1 MLIKLLL
8 YLCNIKNLN
17 IYTMKNKSA
26 IEESNNQIVEY
37 LTMAAAHGG
46 YCWDGVRIDSGTAV
60 TCMKTIAN
68 ATGLSYYRVKK
79 CIAQLVEAGRI
90 TVARHKSFAI
100 ITFCVAQEHDGQ
112 PAPECQDAPAAA
124 PASSVSAPT
133 APASS
138 QHIPSRPIELCAPAP
153 QPFLNRAA
161 RRRLARQE
169 AKVAARKARRAGNT
183 A

>member
-1 MLIKLLL
+1 ML

-17 IYTMKNKSA
+17 IYTMKNKNT

-46 YCWDGVRIDSGTAV
+46 YCCDGVRIESGTAV
-60 TCMKTIAN
+60 TCMKTIAT

-90 TVARHKSFAI
+90 TVVRHKSLAI

-112 PAPECQDAPAAA
+112 PALECQDAPAAA

-133 APASS
+133 VPASS
-138 QHIPSRPIELCAPAP
+138 QHIPSRQIEPGAPAP
-153 QPFLNRAA
+153 RPLLNRAA

-169 AKVAARKARRAGNT
+169 AKAAARKARRFGNT
-183 A
+183 T